1 LSRMVEEGELGLA
14 LVVVLVRH
22 SALVSVLA
30 SESGEL
36 CHGGHRTVRS
46 TPRVRDGR
54 EREEEGGG
62 EAGEWARK
70 LHELGHELIHSEPRW
85 DGRSWRRG

>member
-1 LSRMVEEGELGLA
+1 MVEEGELGLA

-46 TPRVRDGR
+46 APCVRDSR

-62 EAGEWARK
+62 KAGWWARK
-70 LHELGHELIHSEPRW
+70 LHELEHELIHSELRR
-85 DGRSWRRG
+85 DGRSWHRG